1 MVDALGGAI
10 ARLMVNEL
18 VTRVGLNRIYSLYVL
33 EIVLVSFLI
42 IEDMWSFMPE
52 CCISLMITLSMLS
65 S

>member
-42 IEDMWSFMPE
+42 IEDMWSFMSE
-52 CCISLMITLSMLS
+52 CCILLMITLSMLS